1 VLFVSTLLGGRIQIS
16 PWRTLPVDWPVWLIA
31 VAVLMVVRRRIAPG
45 SLPLSH
51 LFEKLRQWFRLPST
65 KLALHSGGQRAH

>member
-31 VAVLMVVRRRIAPG
+31 VAVLVVVRRRIAPG

-51 LFEKLRQWFRLPST
+51 LFEKLR
-65 KLALHSGGQRAH
+65 